1 MVFTS
6 YISIS
11 CAPLNYTND
20 IFVEDN
26 FLLGALMMKEG
37 YKWDRNGPTFINR
50 KTIDKFINKE
60 ITMRRSIH
68 INKRFE
74 PKFHYLATQFEQTKK
89 NDFDIMVKEYVTIM
103 DMIVSLR
110 NDALHPGY
118 VKLSYH
124 HRF

>member
-1 MVFTS
+1 MGFTS

-50 KTIDKFINKE
+50 KTIDKFINNK
-60 ITMRRSIH
+60 ITMRRSSH

-74 PKFHYLATQFEQTKK
+74 PKFHYLAAQIEQTKK

-103 DMIVSLR
+103 NIIISLR

-118 VKLSYH
+118 VKLRYH
-124 HRF
+124 HQF